1 MTGVQINE
9 LMKLPGITS
18 NLRGLMQCL
27 VHMLYIIRQL
37 AVLEKEKSLEP
48 FNPTCIFEEKKM
60 CQWNLLSSLTAL
72 ILRFSSSV
80 DTANPISL

>member
-27 VHMLYIIRQL
+27 VPMLYIIKQL

-48 FNPTCIFEEKKM
+48 FNPTCNLEEKNVSM
-60 CQWNLLSSLTAL
+60 E
-72 ILRFSSSV
+72 
-80 DTANPISL
+80 PIIKFDSFDFERR

>member
-27 VHMLYIIRQL
+27 VPMLYIIRQL

-48 FNPTCIFEEKKM
+48 INPTCNLEEKK
-60 CQWNLLSSLTAL
+60 CVNGTYYQ
-72 ILRFSSSV
+72 V
-80 DTANPISL
+80 

>member
-1 MTGVQINE
+1 MLPGHRCTESIESNVTGVQINE

-27 VHMLYIIRQL
+27 VPMLYIIRQL

-48 FNPTCIFEEKKM
+48 FNPTCNLEKNK
-60 CQWNLLSSLTAL
+60 CVNGTYYQ
-72 ILRFSSSV
+72 V
-80 DTANPISL
+80 

>member
-1 MTGVQINE
+1 
-9 LMKLPGITS
+9 MKLPGITS

-27 VHMLYIIRQL
+27 VPVLYIIRQL

-48 FNPTCIFEEKKM
+48 FNPTCNLEEKKYM

-72 ILRFSSSV
+72 ILKDANCGILACKILFSGII
-80 DTANPISL
+80 N